1 MKDLIRKILKETE
14 EFGNPFDW
22 ANEILNKPISEAEA
36 LYIEL
41 KKFLEPKK
49 AKNGS
54 NYRVNVDRDKNFP
67 EQDIYYIGDRAG
79 VYESWFARDFNI
91 KSLKSELERTVNQTR
106 SEYVREEYGNLLKD
120 LEPFFKKTMLR
131 EVEEFDWAKE
141 MLNQDTNLG
150 IKSLRKDDI
159 VIPTCAKQEEYI
171 VIHAGFKPEDIF
183 SEEKHF
189 EALLKRNS
197 DKNTGGIY
205 LTTEN
210 EMGRNCRFK
219 LVNRPSLNE
228 NKEEEFD
235 WLPKDPF
242 RTEDSVISYLEDED
256 NYIVNRLTV
265 PNLYSDKPFIVIDE
279 KPYFIEDKKSLIT
292 NMLYNDLIKVFPGI
306 EKGVLRR
313 SIRKFLNQ
321 IV

>member
-1 MKDLIRKILKETE
+1 MKNLIRKILKETE
-14 EFGNPFDW
+14 EFDW
-22 ANEILNKPISEAEA
+22 ANEILNKPISSEAEI
-36 LYIEL
+36 LYLEL

-54 NYRVNVDRDKNFP
+54 NYRVNVDRDKNFS

-91 KSLKSELERTVNQTR
+91 KSLKSKLERTVNQTR

-120 LEPFFKKTMLR
+120 LEPFFEKTMLR

-141 MLNQDTNLG
+141 IIDRDIILKIENLRIG
-150 IKSLRKDDI
+150 DI
-159 VIPTCAKQEEYI
+159 VIPTCAKQEEFI

-197 DKNTGGIY
+197 DKATGGIY

-210 EMGRNCRFK
+210 ETGRNCRFK
-219 LVNRPSLNE
+219 LVNHPSLNE

-242 RTEDSVISYLEDED
+242 RTEDSVISYLED
-256 NYIVNRLTV
+256 NYIVDRLTV
-265 PNLYSDKPFIVIDE
+265 PNLYSDKLFITINE
-279 KPYFIEDKKSLIT
+279 KFYFIENNKSLIT
-292 NMLYNDLIKVFPGI
+292 NKLYNDLFEVFPGI